1 MYGTRYWVGL
11 GALVAWAMASNA
23 FASDD
28 IPAAPAQADS
38 TTEEP
43 SSADQMIETT
53 RQSVRSTVEW
63 LASGIDSRFGDKPFT
78 DGGKVTDGQ
87 LGLAY
92 LNREGQSSHINIRFN
107 ARFRLPNLSQF
118 QYVYLGNDSERNV
131 VTDQPDRRSLRDQI
145 RDRNGADN
153 SFFAGLGMWLAESI
167 DVRIGFR
174 GPLRPYTQAR
184 VRHEWQLSPYDWV
197 EARETVFYTVKD
209 RAGSTTALEYQ
220 HALAPDLALRWLNS
234 GTITQSSPHMAWNST
249 LGLYQSFG
257 RDRVLGLELQHS
269 GSEQDGVSTN
279 DVGVQARWEQ
289 PIHKNVLGEVSL
301 GHFWTKTSMEPHR
314 EGQWAIGL
322 AVSLKF

>member
-1 MYGTRYWVGL
+1 MHRTRYWLGL
-11 GALVAWAMASNA
+11 NIMACLLASQA

-28 IPAAPAQADS
+28 LRATPAPTENAA
-38 TTEEP
+38 EEP
-43 SSADQMIETT
+43 LSADQMIEST

-63 LASGIDSRFGDKPFT
+63 LASGIDKRFGDKPFT

-92 LNREGQSSHINIRFN
+92 LNREGQSSHVNLRFN
-107 ARFRLPNLSQF
+107 ARFRLPNLSRF
-118 QYVYLGNDSERNV
+118 QYLYLGNDNERNV

-145 RDRNGADN
+145 RERNGGDN
-153 SFFAGLGMWLAESI
+153 SFFAGLGMWLAESV

-174 GPLRPYTQAR
+174 GPLKPYTQAR
-184 VRHEWQLSPYDWV
+184 LRHEWQLSPYDWV
-197 EARETVFYTVKD
+197 EARETLFYTVKD

-234 GTITQSSPHMAWNST
+234 GTITQGSPHMAWNST

-257 RDRVLGLELQHS
+257 NERVLGLELQHS
-269 GSEQDGVSTN
+269 GSEADGVSTN

-289 PIHKNVLGEVSL
+289 PLHKNVLGEVSL
-301 GHFWTKTSMEPHR
+301 GHFWTKTSVDPKR
-314 EGQWAIGL
+314 DGQWAIGC
-322 AVSLKF
+322 VVTLKF